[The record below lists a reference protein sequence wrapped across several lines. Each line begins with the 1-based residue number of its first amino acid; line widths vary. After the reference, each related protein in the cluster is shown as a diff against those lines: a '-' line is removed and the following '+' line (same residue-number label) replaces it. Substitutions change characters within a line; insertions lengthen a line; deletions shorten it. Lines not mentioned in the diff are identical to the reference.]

1 VRRAPRRPRVDPA
14 LILLPDLF
22 MIGYVRGSLLGAYAY
37 DAGHSYPAPALVA
50 LIGAGDRHPLLLAVG
65 LLWLAHIGLDRV
77 LSYGLKYDSA
87 ARRVRPQGRV
97 GNYSVGRKAQDR
109 GTAAAA
115 VSARMSS
122 FAASCWPPAARTC
135 CCTSGAT
142 QPSKADETRRPGSSA
157 RGDFEVLHRRG

>member
-1 VRRAPRRPRVDPA
+1 VRRAPRRLPVDPA

-37 DAGHSYPAPALVA
+37 NAGHPYPAPALVA

-65 LLWLAHIGLDRV
+65 LLWLGHIGLDRV

-97 GNYSVGRKAQDR
+97 GDYSVGRKAQDR
-109 GTAAAA
+109 GNCRRRGFSPALVLRGVVLASAA
-115 VSARMSS
+115 
-122 FAASCWPPAARTC
+122 CTC
-135 CCTSGAT
+135 CCMSGTTAAE
-142 QPSKADETRRPGSSA
+142 Q
-157 RGDFEVLHRRG
+157 RRG